1 MKPKTAA
8 LFILA
13 TSVFFA
19 CAIILA
25 DALLEGT
32 KYNQIVMY
40 SLIAI
45 WWIPFSYLSISF
57 SRPNQSAAESTS
69 K

>member
-1 MKPKTAA
+1 MKPKTAV
-8 LFILA
+8 LLILT
-13 TSVFFA
+13 TSIFFA

-25 DALLEGT
+25 DKLLEGT

-40 SLIAI
+40 SLIAL
-45 WWIPFSYLSISF
+45 WCVPFAYLSVASRRPKQTSF
-57 SRPNQSAAESTS
+57 TGTN